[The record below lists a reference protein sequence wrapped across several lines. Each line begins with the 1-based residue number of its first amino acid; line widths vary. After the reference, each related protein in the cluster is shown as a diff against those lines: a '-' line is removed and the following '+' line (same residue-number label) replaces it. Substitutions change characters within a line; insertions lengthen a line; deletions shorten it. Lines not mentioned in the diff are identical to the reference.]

1 MAILLVR
8 HFHEAV
14 KHQGRHFTAGALQ
27 SAGYWIIG
35 GKRLISSLL
44 HKCIKCRR
52 LRGKYQCQLMSDLPA
67 DRLQPSPPFTFI
79 GLDTFGP
86 WSIVTRKTRGGASNS
101 KRWAVLFTCLYT
113 RAIHIEVIEELS
125 SSSFINCLRR
135 FISLRGNVKEI
146 RSDRGSN
153 FVGATEDL
161 DVNVINVE
169 DNPVR
174 EFLYDQ
180 KVTWIFNPPHS
191 SHMGGVWERMIG
203 IARRI
208 LDSMLMDLHSRHL
221 THEVLTTLMAEVCAI
236 VNSRPIAPV
245 CSDPESPVILS
256 PNMLLTQKSGEI
268 STNFVR
274 QDIKDLYKATW
285 RCIQLGKY
293 FLGPLEEGIFTN
305 APIEDQMAVC
315 GSRSMCW
322 RHCTS

>member
-1 MAILLVR
+1 MKRGYLSINERHPLIIPKNHHVAILLVR

-125 SSSFINCLRR
+125 SSSFINCL
-135 FISLRGNVKEI
+135 
-146 RSDRGSN
+146 
-153 FVGATEDL
+153 
-161 DVNVINVE
+161 
-169 DNPVR
+169 
-174 EFLYDQ
+174 
-180 KVTWIFNPPHS
+180 
-191 SHMGGVWERMIG
+191 
-203 IARRI
+203 
-208 LDSMLMDLHSRHL
+208 
-221 THEVLTTLMAEVCAI
+221 
-236 VNSRPIAPV
+236 
-245 CSDPESPVILS
+245 
-256 PNMLLTQKSGEI
+256 
-268 STNFVR
+268 
-274 QDIKDLYKATW
+274 
-285 RCIQLGKY
+285 
-293 FLGPLEEGIFTN
+293 
-305 APIEDQMAVC
+305 
-315 GSRSMCW
+315 
-322 RHCTS
+322 